1 MNKHSYARVIAAI
14 KAAKNIALCI
24 HIFPDGDAIGSMT
37 ALALALKKLGKR
49 VSLFCPSKLP
59 HRYSFLAMSGLV
71 RDKPVKGASFDLAI
85 AVDCASSVQL
95 SGLYKTVFQKAKR
108 TVEIDH
114 HTFRQSFADIALVDQ
129 NAAAVG
135 EIVYGLCQGLGTAPD
150 RKMATSLLVSII
162 VETGSFR
169 LPCVHSGTFRI
180 CSDLIGLGVNYYE
193 IVEKSYWS
201 RTKAEAMLLG
211 LVFSRLR
218 FLKKGKIA
226 VTTIT
231 FNDLKRLKAKS
242 EDADPIADQIR
253 TLKDVQVVLLF
264 RQMPKRRWR
273 VNLRSKGS
281 VNVGRVAE
289 EFGGGGHPDVA
300 GCFLPQKES
309 ARRALIDS
317 VSRLL

>member
-1 MNKHSYARVIAAI
+1 MASAVKT
-14 KAAKNIALCI
+14 AKRIALCI
-24 HIFPDGDAIGSMT
+24 HIFPDGDAIGSVS
-37 ALALALKKLGKR
+37 ALALALKKLGKS

-59 HRYSFLAMSGLV
+59 HRYAFLAMSGLI
-71 RDKPVKGASFDLAI
+71 RKAPVKDTAFDLAI

-95 SGLYKTVFQKAKR
+95 AGLYQSVFQRSKR
-108 TVEIDH
+108 TIEIDH
-114 HTFRQSFADIALVDQ
+114 HTFRQPFADIALVDKD
-129 NAAAVG
+129 AAAVG
-135 EIVYGLCQGLGTAPD
+135 EIVYDLCHYLGTALD
-150 RKMATSLLVSII
+150 RKIATALLVSII

-169 LPCVHSGTFRI
+169 LPCVHRGTFQI
-180 CSDLIGLGVNYYE
+180 CSELIGYGVNYYE

-201 RTKAEAMLLG
+201 RTRAEAMLLG

-218 FLKKGKIA
+218 FLKRGKIA

-231 FNDLKRLKAKS
+231 FNDLKRLGANP

-264 RQMPKRRWR
+264 RQMSKRRWR
-273 VNLRSKGS
+273 VNLRSKGA

-309 ARRALIDS
+309 SRRALIES